1 MLSECL
7 SRASLVPSS
16 PSTPMRFR
24 LPAAVDKEPV
34 NGWLHF
40 SGAVLAAAA
49 LALLVASAAHRGTAR
64 HVVGAAV
71 FGASAVLMFGASAL
85 YHLAHQSPRRGVYR
99 QLDHSMI
106 YVFIA
111 GTYTPICLCA
121 LWGTW
126 LGAPMLILVWV
137 LAALGVLQ
145 KVTWPDAPRGLEVSL
160 YLGLGWLAAPA
171 TRPLLQAAPTGTVPW
186 IVVGGVLYTIGALFY
201 WRKWP
206 RGIPGRFGFH
216 ELWHVFVLAAATSH
230 GVAIFRMV
238 TAG

>member
-1 MLSECL
+1 MP
-7 SRASLVPSS
+7 V
-16 PSTPMRFR
+16 R
-24 LPAAVDKEPV
+24 LPVIVDKEPV

-40 SGAVLAAAA
+40 TGAVLAA
-49 LALLVASAAHRGTAR
+49 LTLGLLVATAAERGPAR

-71 FGASAVLMFGASAL
+71 FGASALLMFGASAL
-85 YHLAHQSPRRGVYR
+85 YHLAHHSPRRGLYR

-111 GTYTPICLCA
+111 GTYTPICLSA

-126 LGAPMLILVWV
+126 FGAPMLILVWV

-145 KVTWPDAPRGLEVSL
+145 KVVWPDAPRGLSVAL

-171 TRPLLQAAPTGTVPW
+171 TAPLVRAAPEGTVRW
-186 IVVGGVLYTIGALFY
+186 VVIGGLLYTVGAIVY

-206 RGIPGRFGFH
+206 RGVPGRFGFH

-230 GVAIFRMV
+230 TMAVFRMI
-238 TAG
+238 TAS

>member
-1 MLSECL
+1 
-7 SRASLVPSS
+7 
-16 PSTPMRFR
+16 MRIR
-24 LPAAVDKEPV
+24 LPEIVDKEPV

-40 SGAVLAAAA
+40 TGAVLAAAT
-49 LALLVASAAHRGTAR
+49 LALLVSTAAAHGTAR

-71 FGASAVLMFGASAL
+71 FGASALLMFGASAL
-85 YHLAHQSPRRGVYR
+85 YHISHQSPRRALYR

-111 GTYTPICLCA
+111 GTYTPICLSA

-126 LGAPMLILVWV
+126 LGAPLLVVVWV
-137 LAALGVLQ
+137 LAAAGVLQ
-145 KVTWPDAPRGLEVSL
+145 KITWPDAPRGLEVAL

-171 TRPLLQAAPTGTVPW
+171 TRPLLRAVPADTLAW
-186 IVVGGVLYTIGALFY
+186 IVAGGLLYTVGALFY